1 MIVYKVEFSNKL
13 PMTYKMYEVLRKHF
27 KLWLTSQPN
36 FKS

>member
-27 KLWLTSQPN
+27 NLWLN
-36 FKS
+36 FLQTF